1 MFKKYFYS
9 REELELM
16 AEALNRQYYPE
27 RLERVLPLDPYDL
40 LEKLGLDV
48 EWKYISPNDNL
59 LGLIFFED
67 GIFPVWEKGSYKPG
81 DKPTFEYFKK
91 GTIVINNILEEG
103 KSKTRKKKN
112 VFVCTH
118 ENCHWVKDQAY
129 FKDHPG
135 SIVQICDRSSLE
147 KTYWNDKMSEIDII
161 ERQNNYLTAALIMP
175 RNVIKN
181 AFFKSLRY
189 RNIPDEPI
197 EYVPY
202 MKKHISKLA
211 NSYGINF
218 NPVLYRLYDLGIL
231 ERSERKEN

>member
-16 AEALNRQYYPE
+16 AEELNRKYYPE

-40 LEKLGLDV
+40 LEKQGLDV
-48 EWKYISPNDNL
+48 EWKYISPNDSL
-59 LGLIFFED
+59 SGLIFFED
-67 GIFPVWEKGSYKPG
+67 GVFPVWKNASFKTG
-81 DKPTFEYFKK
+81 DKPSFELFKK
-91 GTIVINNILEEG
+91 GTIVINNLLEE
-103 KSKTRKKKN
+103 KKKYRKRN
-112 VFVCTH
+112 TFVCAH
-118 ENCHWVKDQAY
+118 ENCHWIKDQAY

-161 ERQNNYLTAALIMP
+161 ERQNNYLTAAIIMP

>member
-16 AEALNRQYYPE
+16 AEELNHKYYPE
-27 RLERVLPLDPYDL
+27 RLEKVLPLDPYDL
-40 LEKLGLDV
+40 LEKQGLDV
-48 EWKYISPNDNL
+48 EWKYISPNDSL
-59 LGLIFFED
+59 SGLIFFED
-67 GIFPVWEKGSYKPG
+67 GVFPVWKNASFKTG
-81 DKPTFEYFKK
+81 DKPSFELFKK
-91 GTIVINNILEEG
+91 GTIVINNLLEE
-103 KSKTRKKKN
+103 KKKHRKRN
-112 VFVCTH
+112 TFVCAH
-118 ENCHWVKDQAY
+118 ENCHWIKDQAY

>member
-27 RLERVLPLDPYDL
+27 RLEKVLPLDPYDL
-40 LEKLGLDV
+40 LEKQGLDV

-103 KSKTRKKKN
+103 KSKTRKKRN

-129 FKDHPG
+129 FKDHPD
-135 SIVQICDRSSLE
+135 SIVQICDRGSLE
-147 KTYWNDKMSEIDII
+147 KTYWNDKMSKIDVI
-161 ERQNNYLTAALIMP
+161 ERQNNYLTAAVIMP
-175 RNVIKN
+175 RNVIKK

-197 EYVPY
+197 KYVPY
-202 MKKHISKLA
+202 MKKHISKIA
-211 NSYGINF
+211 DAYGINF

-231 ERSERKEN
+231 EREERKEG

>member
-9 REELELM
+9 HEELELM
-16 AEALNRQYYPE
+16 AEELNRKYYPE

-40 LEKLGLDV
+40 LEKQGLDV
-48 EWKYISPNDNL
+48 EWKYISPNDSL
-59 LGLIFFED
+59 SGLIFFED
-67 GIFPVWEKGSYKPG
+67 GVFPVWKNASFKTG
-81 DKPTFEYFKK
+81 DKPSFELFKK
-91 GTIVINNILEEG
+91 GTIVINNLLEE
-103 KSKTRKKKN
+103 KKKHRKRN
-112 VFVCTH
+112 TFVCTH
-118 ENCHWVKDQAY
+118 ENCHWIKDQAY

-147 KTYWNDKMSEIDII
+147 KTYWNDKMSELDII